1 MFLRQRVV
9 ITGMGAVT
17 PIGIGLEKY
26 WKNLKNGKCGV
37 GLITRFDASG
47 LPCRI
52 GAEVKDFAAEDFMPK
67 KLVRETES
75 FMHFGLAS
83 VRMALEHSGLGLE
96 KEDPFRV
103 GIVLGTAFGGVPA
116 ITEAQDKISRTGAV
130 RMSPHFIPRMLG
142 NIAATHAA
150 IIYGFKGPALTVSTA
165 CASGGDA
172 AGLAA
177 MLLGQDEADVIF
189 AVGAE
194 SLFCEVVIGG
204 LYAARAA
211 SVRNDEPEKASRP
224 FDLKRDGLVL
234 GEGAGT
240 VVMETLKHAVKRDAP
255 VQAEV
260 LGYANLGEGYHT
272 TAPAPG
278 GCGEIRCMRMALEK
292 AQVAPEEIDYI
303 NAHGTSTLLGDRVE
317 TMSIKSVFGAHAG
330 KIPVSSCKG
339 ATGHLIGAGGITEL
353 IACVKAIQEGIV
365 PPTINYEEPDP
376 ECDLDY
382 VPNQARKVSIKTAMS
397 NSFGFGGQNACLVVR
412 QFSS

>member
-1 MFLRQRVV
+1 MKQRVV

-17 PIGIGLEKY
+17 PIGIGLEEY
-26 WKNLKNGKCGV
+26 WENLKNGKGGV
-37 GLITRFDASG
+37 GMITRFDTTG

-52 GAEVKDFAAEDFMPK
+52 GAEVKGFVAEDFMPK
-67 KLVRETES
+67 KLVRETEL
-75 FMHFGLAS
+75 FMQFSLAS
-83 VRMALEHSGLGLE
+83 VKMALEHSGINLE
-96 KEDPFRV
+96 EEDPFRV
-103 GIVLGTAFGGVPA
+103 GIILGTAFGGIPA
-116 ITEAQDKISRTGAV
+116 ITEAQDKISRTGTV

-172 AGLAA
+172 AGLAD
-177 MLLGQDEADVIF
+177 MLLRQGEADVII

-194 SLFCEVVIGG
+194 SLFCALVICG

-211 SVRNDEPEKASRP
+211 SVRNDEPEKACRP

-234 GEGAGT
+234 GEGAGA
-240 VVMETLKHAVKRDAP
+240 VVMETLDHAMKRGAP

-272 TAPAPG
+272 TAPAPDG
-278 GCGEIRCMRMALEK
+278 FGEIRCMRMALEK

-303 NAHGTSTLLGDRVE
+303 NAHGTSTPLGDRVE
-317 TMSIKSVFGAHAG
+317 TMSIKSVFGACAG
-330 KIPVSSCKG
+330 MIPVSSCKG
-339 ATGHLIGAGGITEL
+339 ATGHLVGAGGITEL

-382 VPNQARKVSIKTAMS
+382 VPNRAREARVITAMS

-412 QFSS
+412 EFSS